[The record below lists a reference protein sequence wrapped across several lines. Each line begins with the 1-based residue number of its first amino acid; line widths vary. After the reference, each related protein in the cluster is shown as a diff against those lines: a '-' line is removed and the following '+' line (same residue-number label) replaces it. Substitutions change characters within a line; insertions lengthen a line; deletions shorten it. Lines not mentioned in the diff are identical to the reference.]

1 MCQEIQLHYSMDS
14 NFHPVDSTIH
24 ILNNWDLDRMLVHRA
39 INPFSTEY
47 VSSAQF

>member
-1 MCQEIQLHYSMDS
+1 MDS

-24 ILNNWDLDRMLVHRA
+24 ILNNWDLDRMLVHQA